1 MIRNNN
7 SGSRLSWSTIWIL
20 TALTLACFL
29 PLAAFGQGAVGSI
42 VGTAKDSSGALVRDA
57 SVTVTDVATNVS
69 QKTRT
74 NSAGEFSVRFLKPAT
89 YRVTVEAQGFSKAE
103 VDSVTVQVDQIARA
117 DVALKTGQVNSTV
130 SVSASAVSLDTDSAT
145 VGQVITERQVLD
157 LPLNN
162 RDFTNLLLLSPG
174 AITTGVNEVGP
185 TGSTLSVSGAR
196 TTSNGYLIDGLTN
209 TDAIWDLRAVF
220 LSLDAVQEF
229 KQQATTYSAEYGG
242 AATQINLSTKSGTNS
257 LHGTLFEFNRNNAY
271 DARSFFDTPGVS
283 LPPLRQNDYGYSLGG
298 PVYLPKLYNGR
309 NRSFFFANF
318 ERLKATTS
326 QTIHPLT
333 PTASDFQGVI
343 ASTVPV
349 LDPLTGQPFPQD
361 QSGNYVIPKNRWSRL
376 ATVASA
382 VPGRY
387 FPVPGAYDP
396 NTGGNAVAVISSPAD
411 QRQQTYRFD
420 QTLTSKDQMFARFT
434 LTNFTNTTDGNTP
447 YGNAIAGITSQSWV
461 VGQTHTFNANLLNQ
475 VSFGWL
481 AYANTGYG
489 QPAPSADLAAL
500 GLQNTYPI
508 SGASFPALQFGAA
521 FSLAGGA
528 DNTPGFGKEQIWN
541 FSDSL
546 SWLHGRHNITT
557 GFFGSIDYSIFSAS
571 TNPLGVYSFDGTGT
585 APAGAVPTSGN
596 TYADFLL
603 GDITSGSAGIPT
615 PYSAAKPFAEYV
627 DHNKFA
633 IFVNDTWKVLD
644 SLTLNVGMRYD
655 YQGVPYEENNHWFW
669 RDVTAP
675 GGALCTADK
684 SLISSGV
691 GGTLYKYCGR
701 TTVNPSPKTPFAPRF
716 GFAFRP
722 FPTGNTVVR
731 GGYGIFFD
739 QYQLTEF
746 SSGGL
751 YPYTETY
758 NSSHQFSDT
767 LFPTIPPASPVT
779 SQDLGFVAVLQPP
792 VAKNPYIQ
800 SWSLSVQQAL
810 LSNTKLD
817 VAYVGSKGTSLET
830 RVIPS
835 QPTSYDPTDPASTY
849 PLYNFGTFGQDGTPF
864 APGEVIE
871 GIFGAKSNYN
881 SLQVSLDRRT
891 KDTAM
896 LAAFTWGSAM
906 DTASSQAGAGLDFT
920 AWAGPMD
927 SHDINRDYSKSSY
940 DVNKRFVL
948 SYVYQL
954 PFGRGEHFA
963 SGVNSVTNV
972 LIGGWQ
978 VNGIYQV
985 QTGTPFSVLAVDLGG
1000 ALQTVGQ
1007 RPNQVGSP
1015 YPAGFKKSYKEW
1027 YDINA
1032 YTQPAMGVFGTVGR
1046 NSIRAAGI
1054 NNFDAS
1060 LFKNFSLYERLRFQ
1074 FRVEAFNALN
1084 HTQFGAPP
1092 YGLVGNPSQATINTT
1107 LNPGRII
1114 QLGGKLIF

>member
-1 MIRNNN
+1 MIETN
-7 SGSRLSWSTIWIL
+7 SNCWLRPWRVIGIT
-20 TALTLACFL
+20 TALMLTLFGA
-29 PLAAFGQGAVGSI
+29 PAGFGQGAVGTI
-42 VGTAKDSSGALVRDA
+42 VGTVKDSSGAFIPNA
-57 SVTVTDVATNVS
+57 SVTVIDVATNVS
-69 QKTRT
+69 QKAKT
-74 NSAGEFSVRFLKPAT
+74 NSDGDYAVRFLKPAT
-89 YRVTVEAQGFSKAE
+89 YSVAVEAPGFSKE
-103 VDSVTVQVDQIARA
+103 QVNFIRLQVDQIARA
-117 DVALKTGQVNSTV
+117 DFALKAGLVTSTV
-130 SVSASAVSLDTDSAT
+130 SVNAAALALDTDSAT

-174 AITTGVNEVGP
+174 AITTGINNVGP

-242 AATQINLSTKSGTNS
+242 SASQINLSTKSGTNS
-257 LHGTLFEFNRNNAY
+257 LHGTVFEFNRNDAY
-271 DARSFFDTPGVS
+271 DARSFFDQPGVK
-283 LPPLRQNDYGYSLGG
+283 LPPLRQNNYGYSLGG
-298 PVYLPKLYNGR
+298 PVYIPKIYDGR
-309 NRSFFFANF
+309 SRSFFFANF
-318 ERLKATTS
+318 ERLIATTS

-333 PTASDFQGVI
+333 PTADDLQGVI

-361 QSGNYVIPKNRWSRL
+361 QSGNYTIPKDRWSRL
-376 ATVASA
+376 ATVATA
-382 VPGRY
+382 TQGRY
-387 FPVPGAYDP
+387 FPVPGVYDP
-396 NTGGNAVAVISSPAD
+396 NTGGNSIGVISSPAD

-434 LTNFTNTTDGNTP
+434 LTNFTNTTDGNTR
-447 YGNAIAGITSQSWV
+447 YGNSIAGITSQSWV
-461 VGQTHTFNANLLNQ
+461 VGETHTFGASLLNQ
-475 VSFGWL
+475 ASFGRL

-489 QPAPSADLAAL
+489 TPAPSTDLAGL
-500 GLQNTYPI
+500 GLKNTY
-508 SGASFPALQFGAA
+508 SLAGASFPALQFGAA

-528 DNTPGFGKEQIWN
+528 DNTPGFGKEQIWD
-541 FSDSL
+541 FSDTL
-546 SWLHGRHNITT
+546 SWLHGRHNVTT
-557 GFFGSIDYSIFSAS
+557 GFSGSIDHSIFSAS

-585 APAGAVPTSGN
+585 APQGKVPTAGN
-596 TYADFLL
+596 TFADFLL

-615 PYSAAKPFAEYV
+615 PYSATTPFAEYV

-633 IFVNDTWKVLD
+633 IFVNDNWKVRD
-644 SLTLNVGMRYD
+644 NLTLIVGLRYD
-655 YQGVPYEENNHWFW
+655 YQGVPYEEKNHWFW
-669 RDVTAP
+669 RDLTAP

-701 TTVNPSPKTPFAPRF
+701 TTPNPAPKTPFAPRL

-722 FPTGNTVVR
+722 FPTDKTVVR

-767 LFPTIPPASPVT
+767 LFPSIPPASPVT
-779 SQDLGFVAVLQPP
+779 SADLGFVAVLQAP
-792 VAKNPYIQ
+792 VIKNPYIQ

-810 LSNTKLD
+810 NSNTKLD
-817 VAYVGSKGTSLET
+817 VAYVGSKGTHLET
-830 RVIPS
+830 RIIPS
-835 QPTSYDPTDPASTY
+835 QPTSYDPSDPGAGY

-864 APGEVIE
+864 APGELIE

-881 SLQVSLDRRT
+881 SLQVSVDHRT
-891 KDTAM
+891 KDAAV

-927 SHDINRDYSKSSY
+927 AHDLNRDYSKSSY
-940 DVNKRFVL
+940 DVNRRFVL

-954 PFGRGEHFA
+954 PFGHGERFG
-963 SGVNSVTNV
+963 SSVNRATDV

-978 VNGIYQV
+978 VNGIYQA

-1007 RPNQVGSP
+1007 RANQIGSP
-1015 YPAGFKKSYKEW
+1015 YPSGFHKSYKEW
-1027 YDINA
+1027 YDISA
-1032 YTQPAMGVFGTVGR
+1032 YTQPAIGVFGEVPR

-1060 LFKNFSLYERLRFQ
+1060 LFKNFSLYERIRFQ

-1107 LNPGRII
+1107 LIPGRII
-1114 QLGGKLIF
+1114 QLGGKIIF